1 MPTPSHPSDG
11 NEPISDSMSRRNR
24 VLLAFIAAAALV
36 VVALHLT
43 GVIGPG

>member
-1 MPTPSHPSDG
+1 MPIPSHPSDG
-11 NEPISDSMSRRNR
+11 NEPITVSMSRRNR
-24 VLLAFIAAAALV
+24 VLLALVAAAALV